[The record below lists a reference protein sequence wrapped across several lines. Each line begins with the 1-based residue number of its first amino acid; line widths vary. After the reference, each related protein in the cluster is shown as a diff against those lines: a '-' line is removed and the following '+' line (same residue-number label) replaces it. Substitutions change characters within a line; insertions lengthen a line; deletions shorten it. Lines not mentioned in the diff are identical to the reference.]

1 MDRRKMLALLGASPA
16 VVAGLPAVA
25 GSASLADAGAKKS
38 PVAAGSITTG
48 LLTALNPA
56 VTPGLP
62 KRVPLA
68 PRLDT
73 LDGKTIYLVDTDWG
87 GMGQNDGILQEMQAW
102 FAQHMPSVKTVI
114 KVKKGNFVTD
124 DPALWK
130 EIADAKGD
138 GVVLGVAG

>member
-16 VVAGLPAVA
+16 LVA
-25 GSASLADAGAKKS
+25 GSPSYARTAPASAPHAGAS
-38 PVAAGSITTG
+38 ESTDRMI
-48 LLTALNPA
+48 TALNPA
-56 VTPGLP
+56 ITPFLAA
-62 KRVPLA
+62 RVPLA

-73 LDGKTIYLVDTDWG
+73 LDGKTIYLVDFDWG
-87 GMGQNDGILQEMQAW
+87 GMGQNDGILDEMQAW
-102 FAQHMPSVKTVI
+102 FAEHMPTVKTV
-114 KVKKGNFVTD
+114 KKLKKGNFVTD

>member
-16 VVAGLPAVA
+16 LAAVA
-25 GSASLADAGAKKS
+25 PSSARTARADSAEAA
-38 PVAAGSITTG
+38 PVMTG
-48 LLTALNPA
+48 KMITALNPGI
-56 VTPGLP
+56 TPQLA
-62 KRVPLA
+62 KRIPLA

-73 LDGKTIYLVDTDWG
+73 LEGKTIYLVDTDWG
-87 GMGQNDGILQEMQAW
+87 GMGQNDGILQEMQTW
-102 FAQHMPSVKTVI
+102 FSEHMPNVKTII

-130 EIADAKGD
+130 EIADNKGD

>member
-16 VVAGLPAVA
+16 LAATAPSYARPTPKADLKPV
-25 GSASLADAGAKKS
+25 GSLTGHL
-38 PVAAGSITTG
+38 ITSM
-48 LLTALNPA
+48 NPA
-56 VTPGLP
+56 VTPGLAT
-62 KRVPLA
+62 RIPLA

-73 LDGKTIYLVDTDWG
+73 LNGKTIYLVDTDWG
-87 GMGQNDGILQEMQAW
+87 GMGQNGSILEEMQAW
-102 FAQHMPSVKTVI
+102 FSDHMPAVKTVI

-138 GVVLGVAG
+138 AVILGVAG

>member
-1 MDRRKMLALLGASPA
+1 MDRREMLALLGASA
-16 VVAGLPAVA
+16 ALVADLPAA
-25 GSASLADAGAKKS
+25 ADAPS
-38 PVAAGSITTG
+38 HVAAARNPPKTAMTSG
-48 LLTALNPA
+48 LVTAVNPA
-56 VTPGLP
+56 VTPQLP
-62 KRVPLA
+62 RRIPLA

-87 GMGQNDGILQEMQAW
+87 GMGQNSVIQEEMQAW
-102 FAQHMPSVKTVI
+102 FAEHMPNVKTII

>member
-16 VVAGLPAVA
+16 LVA
-25 GSASLADAGAKKS
+25 GSPSYARTAPKNVPD
-38 PVAAGSITTG
+38 AAGSMTNRPIVS
-48 LLTALNPA
+48 LNPA
-56 VTPGLP
+56 VTPKLAT
-62 KRVPLA
+62 RIPLA

-73 LDGKTIYLVDTDWG
+73 LEGKTIYLVDTDWG
-87 GMGQNDGILQEMQAW
+87 GMGQNGSILEEMQAW
-102 FAQHMPSVKTVI
+102 FTEHVPAVKTII

-130 EIADAKGD
+130 EIADNKGD

>member
-16 VVAGLPAVA
+16 LVAGTPSYAETTRKA
-25 GSASLADAGAKKS
+25 GPEAAA
-38 PVAAGSITTG
+38 PVTSG
-48 LLTALNPA
+48 LVTSLNPA
-56 VTPGLP
+56 VTPELP
-62 KRVPLA
+62 RRIPLA

-87 GMGQNDGILQEMQAW
+87 GMGQSGMIQEEMQKW
-102 FAQHMPSVKTVI
+102 FAEHMPAVKTII

>member
-16 VVAGLPAVA
+16 LVA
-25 GSASLADAGAKKS
+25 GSPSYGRTARAALPEDGVSASGGK
-38 PVAAGSITTG
+38 
-48 LLTALNPA
+48 LTVLNPG
-56 VTPGLP
+56 VTAELA

-73 LDGKTIYLVDTDWG
+73 LDGKTIYLVDFDWG
-87 GMGQNDGILQEMQAW
+87 GMGQNDAFQQEMQAW
-102 FAQHMPSVKTVI
+102 FAEHMPKVKTII
-114 KVKKGNFVTD
+114 KLKKGNFVTD

>member
-1 MDRRKMLALLGASPA
+1 MATG
-16 VVAGLPAVA
+16 VV
-25 GSASLADAGAKKS
+25 
-38 PVAAGSITTG
+38 
-48 LLTALNPA
+48 TALNPA
-56 VTPGLP
+56 VTPKLATR
-62 KRVPLA
+62 KPLA

-87 GMGQNDGILQEMQAW
+87 GMGQNDGILQDMQAW
-102 FAQHMPSVKTVI
+102 FAEHMPNVKTII

-130 EIADAKGD
+130 EIAENKGD

>member
-16 VVAGLPAVA
+16 LVAGTPSYARTA
-25 GSASLADAGAKKS
+25 PKSAPGAAPS
-38 PVAAGSITTG
+38 MTTG
-48 LLTALNPA
+48 LITALNPA
-56 VTPGLP
+56 VTPKLAA
-62 KRVPLA
+62 RIPLA

-87 GMGQNDGILQEMQAW
+87 GMGQNDGIIQEMQAW
-102 FAQHMPSVKTVI
+102 FAEHMPSVKTII
-114 KVKKGNFVTD
+114 KIKKGNFVTD

-130 EIADAKGD
+130 EIAESKGD

>member
-16 VVAGLPAVA
+16 LVAVAPSSARTARAGSAKTAPAVA
-25 GSASLADAGAKKS
+25 DKM
-38 PVAAGSITTG
+38 I
-48 LLTALNPA
+48 TALNPA
-56 VTPGLP
+56 ITPQLA
-62 KRVPLA
+62 KRIPLA

-73 LDGKTIYLVDTDWG
+73 LEGKTIYLVDTDWG
-87 GMGQNDGILQEMQAW
+87 GMGQNDGILQEMRAW
-102 FAQHMPSVKTVI
+102 FSDHMPNVKTII

-130 EIADAKGD
+130 EIADNRGD